1 MSRDTH
7 KPSPIASESG
17 FTMIIALG
25 VMFVT
30 SLLLVAAFTALNGD
44 IQLSSTD
51 TAQKQ
56 AYYAALAGVQ
66 NYEYQLEN
74 NPDYWQTCSGPEHT
88 VPEAATA
95 SFTVKV
101 LPANGNAACLSTNP
115 FATVIES
122 TGALANSFRIE
133 STGTV
138 RKAKKTLIA
147 TFKVTGFL
155 NYVYF
160 TQYEDRDPSLYN
172 TNGAN
177 CEKYYEENGVQRSSN
192 CEVITFAKE
201 DSVNGPMHTDDA
213 ARVTCSPEVT
223 FGRENLNDAVEING
237 GIYPSC
243 GASGPTFYTASK
255 TFSKG
260 ATLTA
265 PESDTSLAAYVKPE
279 DEFAGLTKLEL
290 KGATNQIKVNDSAG
304 EETIPWPAN
313 GLIYVH
319 GNGACSYK
327 YNQENADTTT
337 TATEEKPCGDVFVHG
352 SYSKSLTIG
361 AEKNLIIDGSLTQ
374 YGTTAGNPPSGT
386 STLGLIA
393 TEFVRVYHPC
403 SNGNN
408 SSGYFTNPWIYA
420 AILSTSHSFLVDNFS
435 CGNEMG
441 FLNIFGAIG
450 QKFRGVVAQ
459 GNGSGSVIHG
469 YKKNYEYDERLA
481 TDEPPYFLAPL
492 KAGWKVVRET
502 APTAG

>member
-1 MSRDTH
+1 
-7 KPSPIASESG
+7 
-17 FTMIIALG
+17 MIIALG

-74 NPDYWQTCSGPEHT
+74 NPDYWQTCNSPEHA

-95 SFTVKV
+95 SYKVTV
-101 LPANGNAACLSTNP
+101 LPANGSASCLSTNP

-122 TGALANSFRIE
+122 TGALAGSFRIQ

-138 RKAKKTLIA
+138 RKAKKTMIA

-155 NYVYF
+155 NYVFF

-177 CEKYYEENGVQRSSN
+177 CEKYYEEGGVKRSSN

-213 ARVTCSPEVT
+213 ARVTCSSEVT
-223 FGRENLNDAVEING
+223 FGRENHNDAIEING

-243 GASGPTFYTASK
+243 GGSEPTFYTSSK

-265 PESDTSLAAYVKPE
+265 PESDTSLASYVDPEE

-290 KGATNQIKVNDSAG
+290 KGATNQIKVTNSVG
-304 EETIPWPAN
+304 EEETISWPAN

-327 YNQENADTTT
+327 YNQEAADTST
-337 TATEEKPCGDVFVHG
+337 TATEEKPCGDVYVHG
-352 SYSKSLTIG
+352 TFSKSLTIG
-361 AEKNLIIDGSLTQ
+361 AEKNVIIDGSITQ
-374 YGTTAGNPPSGT
+374 NGVTAGEPPSGT
-386 STLGLIA
+386 ATVGLIA

-408 SSGYFTNPWIYA
+408 STGYFSNPWIYA
-420 AILSTSHSFLVDNFS
+420 AILSTSHSFVVDNDN
-435 CGNEMG
+435 CGSAMG

-450 QKFRGVVAQ
+450 QKFRGIVAE
-459 GNGSGSVIHG
+459 GNSSGSVIHG

-502 APTAG
+502 APSAG